1 MIMRFLWSSLLLGC
15 AIALAACT
23 TADPLQPGTT
33 RIRKNVKSLTSEEKA
48 DFVNAVKKLK
58 TVQSPYDPA
67 INYYDQFV
75 KWHYLA
81 FRCKP
86 NNFDVHGYPAH
97 MGPAFLP
104 WHRVY
109 LRVFEEALRD
119 VSGKDITVPYWDW
132 TDAASTSAVF
142 ADDFMGGS
150 GDPANRYAVMTG
162 PFRKGE
168 WTVEFTDDDDVDS
181 IFVDIETDPN
191 PVPYLTRALGVNPA
205 WTSVL
210 PTAQDVATTL
220 SVSTYD
226 AAPWDPSVDTTKS
239 FRNSL
244 EGWRGKSG
252 IYCDS
257 VTKNMDAKANGS
269 GLRSKMHNIVHVY
282 VGGIF
287 TPDPANQAVRHA
299 GSMAQNTSPN
309 DPIFWIHHSNIDRIW
324 TAWMKRHGRSYLPVT
339 GAPMGNNLNDVM
351 EPWSYRK
358 DGKNTPA
365 SVLDE
370 EVMGFEYE
378 ALP

>member
-1 MIMRFLWSSLLLGC
+1 
-15 AIALAACT
+15 
-23 TADPLQPGTT
+23 
-33 RIRKNVKSLTSEEKA
+33 
-48 DFVNAVKKLK
+48 
-58 TVQSPYDPA
+58 
-67 INYYDQFV
+67 
-75 KWHYLA
+75 
-81 FRCKP
+81 
-86 NNFDVHGYPAH
+86 
-97 MGPAFLP
+97 MGPSFLP

-119 VSGKDITVPYWDW
+119 VSGKDISIPYWDW
-132 TDAASTSAVF
+132 TDAASTAAVF
-142 ADDFMGGS
+142 SDDFVGGS

-162 PFRKGE
+162 PFRKDE
-168 WTVEFTDDDDVDS
+168 WTIKFTDDDDVDS
-181 IFVDIETDPN
+181 IFVDIDTDPN
-191 PVPYLTRALGVNPA
+191 PVPYLTRAIGVNAA
-205 WTSVL
+205 WPTLL

-220 SVSTYD
+220 SIPTYD

-252 IYCDS
+252 VFCDS
-257 VTKNMDAKANGS
+257 TNNNMDAKGDGS

-287 TPDPANQAVRHA
+287 TPNPADTSVRHA

-309 DPIFWIHHSNIDRIW
+309 DPVFWIHHANIDRIW
-324 TAWMKRHGRSYLPVT
+324 TAWMKRHGRTFAPVT

-351 EPWSYRK
+351 EPWSYRR

-370 EVMGFEYE
+370 EALGFEYE

>member
-1 MIMRFLWSSLLLGC
+1 MRSKLTWLFL
-15 AIALAACT
+15 IAVCLNLVACT
-23 TADPLQPGTT
+23 TADPIQPSAV
-33 RIRKNVKSLTSEEKA
+33 RVRKNVKNLTAQEKA
-48 DFVNAVKKLK
+48 DFVSAVKKLK

-81 FRCKP
+81 FRCNP
-86 NNFDVHGYPAH
+86 NNDDVHGYPAH
-97 MGPAFLP
+97 MGSAFLP

-150 GDPANRYAVMTG
+150 GDAANRYAVMTG

-168 WTVEFTDDDDVDS
+168 WTIDFSDDDDVDS

-191 PVPYLTRALGVNPA
+191 PVPYLTRAIGINPV
-205 WTSVL
+205 WPTLL

-220 SVSTYD
+220 SVSAYD
-226 AAPWDPSVDTTKS
+226 AAPWGPSVDTTKS

-252 IYCDS
+252 IFCDS
-257 VTKNMDAKANGS
+257 TTKNMDARADGS

-287 TPDPANQAVRHA
+287 TPDPANPAQRHA

-309 DPIFWIHHSNIDRIW
+309 DPVFWIHHANIDRIW
-324 TAWMKRHGRSYLPVT
+324 TAWMMRHGRSYLPVT
-339 GAPMGNNLNDVM
+339 GAPKGNNLNDVM

-370 EVMGFEYE
+370 DAMGFEYE